1 MFYLFFFFFPFFS
14 RLVVCVCDSSCV
26 WGVTF
31 FCIYFS
37 IFNYHGTSEGRVLKC
52 VIGIIGGMKVEVKME
67 QQILLPLFQYL
78 VFLFY

>member
-1 MFYLFFFFFPFFS
+1 
-14 RLVVCVCDSSCV
+14 
-26 WGVTF
+26 
-31 FCIYFS
+31 
-37 IFNYHGTSEGRVLKC
+37 